1 MCGCVDVHA
10 GESPAFLWKVFVQ
23 HLHQLPAGAFKK
35 KKEERI
41 VFILE
46 VTLKANKNVN
56 SVEN

>member
-35 KKEERI
+35 KKKKGL
-41 VFILE
+41 FSYW
-46 VTLKANKNVN
+46 K
-56 SVEN
+56 